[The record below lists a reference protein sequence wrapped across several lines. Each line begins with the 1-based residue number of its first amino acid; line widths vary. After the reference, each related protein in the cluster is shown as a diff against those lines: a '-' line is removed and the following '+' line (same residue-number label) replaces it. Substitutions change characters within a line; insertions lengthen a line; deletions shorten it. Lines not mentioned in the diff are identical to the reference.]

1 MPHSSPIHPDLIL
14 DKRYKIVR
22 MLGQGGFGRVYLAE
36 NLNRFHEY
44 CVLKEFAPQ
53 VKGTAVLQ
61 KAAELFQREA
71 GVLYQLHHPQIPEFR
86 ELIQTHLNGEDYLFL
101 VQQYIEGPT
110 YWELLEQGQ
119 KFSETDAL
127 ALLLDLLPV
136 LEYIHAQGVIHRD
149 ISPDNLIQQR
159 FTGKP
164 VLIDFGGVKQVAA
177 TAVRQLTQQAIS
189 TQLEKQG
196 YTPIEQR
203 YGKASAAS
211 DLYALAVTILV
222 LLTGKN
228 PTDLYDAHQR
238 IWCWRQTLKLNPQF
252 AAVLEKMLAE
262 RESDRYASA
271 QEVKQALQPLVRSPA
286 QASQVNTL
294 AVARAAQPAQ
304 RARPAKAK
312 AQGSSQVS
320 PQASAQSSS
329 RSSEVKT
336 WVVAPIARQPPAPP
350 SNQPLPTPAAPAP
363 VAPTLGPAKP
373 RGLFFFSF
381 VGNLISWLVI
391 KPVYYLLLKPLWYIV
406 KKLLILGITVLVIVG
421 VSYWFGPALLA
432 WLKGAVVPS
441 PRVADSGCQEQVLK
455 RYEALNF
462 PTGAFYPQ
470 VNEKFYAQHPE
481 LKGRTLTS
489 KPEDAPLRQDWCR
502 IADEVL
508 DQAEQAPQRLK

>member
-159 FTGKP
+159 FTGQP

-196 YTPIEQR
+196 YTPLEQR
-203 YGKASAAS
+203 YGKASPAS
-211 DLYALAVTILV
+211 DLYALAVTVLV

-228 PTDLYDAHQR
+228 PTELYDSHQR
-238 IWCWRQTLKLNPQF
+238 TWCWQQTLKLNPRF

-262 RESDRYASA
+262 RESDRYAST
-271 QEVKQALQPLVRSPA
+271 QEVKQALKPLVQPQA
-286 QASQVNTL
+286 QTSQVQTL
-294 AVARAAQPAQ
+294 AVARAAPPAQ
-304 RARPAKAK
+304 RVRPAKAK
-312 AQGSSQVS
+312 AQGSAQVS
-320 PQASAQSSS
+320 PQASAQSSAHS
-329 RSSEVKT
+329 GVKT
-336 WVVAPIARQPPAPP
+336 WVVAPIARPPIAPPAP
-350 SNQPLPTPAAPAP
+350 QPPTPAAPVP
-363 VAPTLGPAKP
+363 VAPTPSPAKP
-373 RGLFFFSF
+373 RGPSFFSF
-381 VGNLISWLVI
+381 IGNLVSWLVI

-406 KKLLILGITVLVIVG
+406 KKLLILGITILVIVG

-432 WLKGAVVPS
+432 WLKGAVVPT
-441 PRVADSGCQEQVLK
+441 PQTADSGCQEQVLK

-502 IADEVL
+502 VADEVL
-508 DQAEQAPQRLK
+508 DQAEQSQQKLN

>member
-1 MPHSSPIHPDLIL
+1 MPYSSPLHPGLIL
-14 DKRYKIVR
+14 DKRYKIAR
-22 MLGQGGFGRVYLAE
+22 ILGQGGFGRVYLAE

-53 VKGTAVLQ
+53 VKGTDVLQ

-71 GVLYQLHHPQIPEFR
+71 GVLYQLHHAQIPEFR

-127 ALLLDLLPV
+127 GLLLDLLPV

-159 FTGKP
+159 YTGKP
-164 VLIDFGGVKQVAA
+164 VLIDFGGVKQVAV
-177 TAVRQLTQQAIS
+177 TAVRQLTQQPVP
-189 TQLEKQG
+189 TQLEKPG
-196 YTPIEQR
+196 YTPVEQR

-211 DLYALAVTILV
+211 DLYALGVTILV

-228 PTDLYDAHQR
+228 PADLYDAQQR
-238 IWCWRQTLKLNPQF
+238 RWNWRQKVKLHPQF

-262 RESDRYASA
+262 RESDRYAST
-271 QEVKQALQPLVRSPA
+271 QEVRQALQALGRSQPVSQA
-286 QASQVNTL
+286 QTL
-294 AVARAAQPAQ
+294 AIARTAQPVQ
-304 RARPAKAK
+304 PAASAK
-312 AQGSSQVS
+312 Q
-320 PQASAQSSS
+320 PQAKSQT
-329 RSSEVKT
+329 SEVKT
-336 WVVAPIARQPPAPP
+336 WVVAPIARQPVAPPPPAP
-350 SNQPLPTPAAPAP
+350 LAPAP
-363 VAPTLGPAKP
+363 VNPAPSPAPSPRRPFLGV
-373 RGLFFFSF
+373 L
-381 VGNLISWLVI
+381 GNLVSWLVI
-391 KPVYYLLLKPLWYIV
+391 KPVYYLLLKPIWYLV
-406 KKLLILGITVLVIVG
+406 KKLLILGISVLVLVG

-432 WLKGAVVPS
+432 WLKDSIIPN
-441 PRVADSGCQEQVLK
+441 PPVADSGCQEQVLK
-455 RYEALNF
+455 RYEALNL
-462 PTGAFYPQ
+462 PTGSFYPQ

-489 KPEDAPLRQDWCR
+489 KPEDAPLRQDWCQ

-508 DQAEQAPQRLK
+508 DQAERSQQKLR

>member
-61 KAAELFQREA
+61 RAAELFQREA

-127 ALLLDLLPV
+127 GLLLDLLPV

-177 TAVRQLTQQAIS
+177 TAVRQLTQQPIP
-189 TQLEKQG
+189 TQLEKPG

-228 PTDLYDAHQR
+228 PADLYDAHQR
-238 IWCWRQTLKLNPQF
+238 TWCWRQTLRLNPQF

-262 RESDRYASA
+262 RECDRYAST
-271 QEVKQALQPLVRSPA
+271 QEVRQALQPLVRSHPVSQA
-286 QASQVNTL
+286 QTL

-304 RARPAKAK
+304 PAAPARQPKAK
-312 AQGSSQVS
+312 SSVS
-320 PQASAQSSS
+320 RA
-329 RSSEVKT
+329 KT
-336 WVVAPIARQPPAPP
+336 WVVAPIARQPVAPTPPPAPP
-350 SNQPLPTPAAPAP
+350 APALAPAP
-363 VAPTLGPAKP
+363 VSPAPSSVQPPKRSFLGF
-373 RGLFFFSF
+373 L
-381 VGNLISWLVI
+381 GNLVSWLVI
-391 KPVYYLLLKPLWYIV
+391 KPIYYLLLKPIWYLV
-406 KKLLILGITVLVIVG
+406 KKLLILGISVLVFVG

-432 WLKGAVVPS
+432 WLKDSIIPS
-441 PRVADSGCQEQVLK
+441 SQVADSVAGSSCQEQVLK
-455 RYEALNF
+455 RYEALNL
-462 PTGAFYPQ
+462 PTGSFYPQ

-489 KPEDAPLRQDWCR
+489 KPEDAPLRQDWCQ

-508 DQAEQAPQRLK
+508 DQTERSQQKLK